1 MFCEM
6 FFLILLNISKYIC
19 SHFLQVYRLLVT
31 LRDKECESVCTNS
44 AAPWPGPRSHWRF
57 QPKLS
62 LCFFCLC
69 LLESGSGLTDFQ
81 PNGYERIRRP
91 GFTECLCV
99 RIPLEPGPSVLIG
112 GVEVSGWCRPPVWVT
127 GHCQEIRPECACFGQ
142 HVRSH
147 RVPSAALFHA
157 LQHCAEA
164 RGHRQE
170 FGW

>member
-1 MFCEM
+1 MFTFSPSVQIIGNLEGQGVSLCAQT
-6 FFLILLNISKYIC
+6 LL
-19 SHFLQVYRLLVT
+19 LLGQDRGLTVI
-31 LRDKECESVCTNS
+31 
-44 AAPWPGPRSHWRF
+44 

-69 LLESGSGLTDFQ
+69 LLESSSGLTDFQ

-142 HVRSH
+142 HVCSH

-170 FGW
+170 FGCRRS